1 MDNSGPCVVD
11 TVFCSPSDLGLS
23 PTIVTELITASSE
36 GLLSLPPFPT
46 ALGCFLLPQL
56 NYGYQSLVEGSD
68 NRGPKL
74 KRCLRH
80 GDGPRGTRGW
90 VLAPGAQLLGAL
102 GALLSRRVPPSVCVF
117 RYHARIRSAPPPKN
131 RALFTVMPRACWWGR
146 QGGRNTGQTPDTQ
159 TTPPGKL
166 VLSDDAW
173 MNGSSRNR
181 MSWGADTRVSTFRN
195 E

>member
-90 VLAPGAQLLGAL
+90 VLAPGVQLLGAL

-117 RYHARIRSAPPPKN
+117 RYHARIRSAPPPKE
-131 RALFTVMPRACWWGR
+131 
-146 QGGRNTGQTPDTQ
+146 QGPFHCDAQSM
-159 TTPPGKL
+159 L
-166 VLSDDAW
+166 VGEARW
-173 MNGSSRNR
+173 EEHRT
-181 MSWGADTRVSTFRN
+181 DTRHTDHTTREAGFVRRCVD
-195 E
+195 ERVE